1 MNFKFFTLIGLP
13 LNLMF
18 LITNPQP
25 SWAGCGSLSNPCP
38 NRGSLGTYGPG
49 RKELFALEQLITEGR
64 ATADNYFRA
73 GELYAQFG
81 EKAMAETR
89 FNQARGV
96 YNKLGDRQGV
106 MKVDQKQ
113 QMLNSPLQRQT
124 APEIQRQTAPKI
136 QMPGQNQIQ
145 QRQ

>member
-1 MNFKFFTLIGLP
+1 MNFKFLTLMSLP

-25 SWAGCGSLSNPCP
+25 SWAGCGSGSRPCP
-38 NRGSLGTYGPG
+38 DSGRFGSSHPG

-64 ATADNYFRA
+64 ATADNYLRA
-73 GELYAQFG
+73 GELHAQFG
-81 EKAMAETR
+81 DKAMAETR

-136 QMPGQNQIQ
+136 QMPGQNPIQ

>member
-1 MNFKFFTLIGLP
+1 MNFKFLTLMGLP

-38 NRGSLGTYGPG
+38 DSGRFGSSHPG
-49 RKELFALEQLITEGR
+49 RKELNALEQLINEGR
-64 ATADNYFRA
+64 AKAADYLRA
-73 GELYAQFG
+73 GELHAQFG

-89 FNQARGV
+89 FNQSRRL
-96 YNKLGDRQGV
+96 YNKRGNRRGV

-113 QMLNSPLQRQT
+113 QMLKSPLQRQT
-124 APEIQRQTAPKI
+124 APEIQ
-136 QMPGQNQIQ
+136 MPGQNQIQ
-145 QRQ
+145 QGR